1 MRRFRTSDPGFEA
14 EFRAFLS
21 ERRGTP
27 DDVDAVIELGSWP
40 VSPLF
45 RLARELTPLMATE
58 ELYRTLN
65 VGIGMVIVCAADV
78 VDALQ
83 STIAEPTWIIGA
95 LRPGTGTVHLT

>member
-1 MRRFRTSDPGFEA
+1 M
-14 EFRAFLS
+14 L
-21 ERRGTP
+21 P

-45 RLARELTPLMATE
+45 ALARELTPLMTTD

-65 VGIGMVIVCAADV
+65 MGIGMVIVCAPDE

-83 STIAEPTWIIGA
+83 ATIAEPTWIIGQ
-95 LRPGTGTVHLT
+95 LHSGTGTVHLT